1 MENYQQMNSIT
12 SSKKKNNIKIW
23 AVIIWLGVWQLLSMY
38 VNSAILIASPVETV
52 KCLLGLLGVASFWQ
66 SIFFTLIRICVG
78 LLIANILGIILA
90 AFAYLSKPFQD
101 FVSIPVAVTKATP
114 VASFIILAL
123 IWIPSKNLSVFI
135 SFLMSFPVIFTN
147 ILQGLISM
155 DKKMLDMAKVF
166 KLSTPRKL
174 RFIYAPQVIP
184 YYRAAASLSN
194 GLCFKAGIAA
204 EVIGQPNGSIGERLY
219 EAKIYFNTPELF
231 AWTITIIIVS
241 IVFNRLFML
250 LINFAMNKLEGQ

>member
-1 MENYQQMNSIT
+1 MEIYQQMNSIT
-12 SSKKKNNIKIW
+12 FSKKKSNIKIW
-23 AVIIWLGVWQLLSMY
+23 AVIIWLIVWQLLSMHL
-38 VNSAILIASPVETV
+38 NSAILLASPIETL
-52 KCLLGLLGVASFWQ
+52 KCLWGMLGVASFWQ

-78 LLIANILGIILA
+78 LIIANILGIVFA
-90 AFAYLSKPFQD
+90 AIAYLSKPFGD
-101 FVSIPVAVTKATP
+101 FISIPVAVTKATP

-123 IWIPSKNLSVFI
+123 IWIPSRNLSVFI

-147 ILQGLISM
+147 ILQGLNSM
-155 DKKMLDMAKVF
+155 DKKMLQMAKVF
-166 KLSTPRKL
+166 RLSPSRKF
-174 RFIYAPQVIP
+174 RFIYVPQVIP
-184 YYRAAASLSN
+184 YYKAAASLSN

-250 LINFAMNKLEGQ
+250 LINLIMNKLEGK

>member
-1 MENYQQMNSIT
+1 MNSIT
-12 SSKKKNNIKIW
+12 SSKKKSNIKIW
-23 AVIIWLGVWQLLSMY
+23 AVIIWLIVWQFLSMHL
-38 VNSAILIASPVETV
+38 NSAILLASPIETL
-52 KCLLGLLGVASFWQ
+52 KCLWGMLGVASFWQ

-78 LLIANILGIILA
+78 LIIANILGIVFATIA
-90 AFAYLSKPFQD
+90 YFSNAFKD
-101 FVSIPVAVTKATP
+101 FISIPVAVTKATP

-123 IWIPSKNLSVFI
+123 IWIPSRNLSVFI

-147 ILQGLISM
+147 ILQGLNSM
-155 DKKMLDMAKVF
+155 DKKMLQMAKVF
-166 KLSTPRKL
+166 RLSPSRKI
-174 RFIYAPQVIP
+174 RFVYVPQVIP
-184 YYRAAASLSN
+184 YYKAAASLSN

-250 LINFAMNKLEGQ
+250 LINLIMNKLEGK